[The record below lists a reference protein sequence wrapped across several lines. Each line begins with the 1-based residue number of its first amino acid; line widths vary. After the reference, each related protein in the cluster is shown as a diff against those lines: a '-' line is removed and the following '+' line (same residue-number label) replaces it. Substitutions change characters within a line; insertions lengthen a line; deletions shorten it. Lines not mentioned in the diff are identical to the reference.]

1 MYLTREEKYLLHA
14 IFKYEKILKDKKD
27 EEIIDYLK
35 TEMATKKSNQ
45 DRALRKNESI
55 ELVRLLGKS
64 HLIDAINNIQISNTN
79 LNKQFVGIKLSDEV
93 NNHKK
98 HPPN

>member
-1 MYLTREEKYLLHA
+1 MCHLIIKVKNVIQRLYFTREEKYLLHA

-35 TEMATKKSNQ
+35 TEMAKKKSNQ

-55 ELVRLLGKS
+55 ELVKLLGKS
-64 HLIDAINNIQISNTN
+64 HLVDAINN
-79 LNKQFVGIKLSDEV
+79 
-93 NNHKK
+93 KK